1 MLRSGQRV
9 TARSA
14 PTEPLSPALRALV
27 LPSRM
32 GVASRTCCS
41 IQECCPLM
49 AARNCRINF
58 VLSVFPAPDSPLQN
72 SPRERQDP
80 SQSALPTSPQ
90 GFSPN
95 YFLHQAPP
103 SISIQWAENM
113 DLPGLV
119 GEGAK
124 GAQCSATAKG
134 YFPPPSFR
142 HTHPSIHICHS
153 TWHVVGA

>member
-1 MLRSGQRV
+1 
-9 TARSA
+9 
-14 PTEPLSPALRALV
+14 
-27 LPSRM
+27 
-32 GVASRTCCS
+32 
-41 IQECCPLM
+41 M

-124 GAQCSATAKG
+124 GAQCSPTAKG